1 MGLDFSLAQEVS
13 FFIVGLT
20 FWAPTA
26 ERRVRSAPACLAL
39 GASTQMFSLFVHT
52 MNSDVP
58 TLMLEHS
65 NDHAKARRIAELALA
80 ESASSLLVE
89 VRENDRLLF
98 RLDRKRPSF

>member
-1 MGLDFSLAQEVS
+1 
-13 FFIVGLT
+13 
-20 FWAPTA
+20 
-26 ERRVRSAPACLAL
+26 
-39 GASTQMFSLFVHT
+39 
-52 MNSDVP
+52 
-58 TLMLEHS
+58 MLEHS